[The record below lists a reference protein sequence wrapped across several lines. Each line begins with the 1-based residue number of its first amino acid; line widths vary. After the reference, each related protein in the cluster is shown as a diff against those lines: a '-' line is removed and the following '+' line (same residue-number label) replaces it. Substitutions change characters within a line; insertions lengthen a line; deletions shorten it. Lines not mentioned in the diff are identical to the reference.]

1 MDVAFS
7 SVITS
12 SKMMHSNIQIFLST
26 IQIVLSTIQIFL
38 STIYLPEELLAEV
51 GWDGLIVLCL
61 QQQDVGLQVLNP
73 LVRAVKGD

>member
-12 SKMMHSNIQIFLST
+12 SKMIHSNIQIFLST
-26 IQIVLSTIQIFL
+26 IYYLL
-38 STIYLPEELLAEV
+38 YLPEELLAEV

-61 QQQDVGLQVLNP
+61 QQQDVGLQVPDP

>member
-12 SKMMHSNIQIFLST
+12 SKVKHSNIQIFYL
-26 IQIVLSTIQIFL
+26 L
-38 STIYLPEELLAEV
+38 YLPEELLAEV

-61 QQQDVGLQVLNP
+61 QQQDVGLQVLDP

>member
-12 SKMMHSNIQIFLST
+12 SKMMHSN
-26 IQIVLSTIQIFL
+26 IQIFL

-61 QQQDVGLQVLNP
+61 QQQDVSLQVLNP